1 MTNQRRPNMPDDV
14 RQFINRLPMDDY
26 IQFIDNFQ
34 IGAKRDNGVQGHTF
48 ITNTGE
54 LIYQSNEPH
63 LAWVINKPNE
73 PTEVWVNGE
82 RFTDEECE
90 VLTRPASDS
99 LFNDIL

>member
-14 RQFINRLPMDDY
+14 RQFINRLPIDEY
-26 IQFIDNFQ
+26 IEFIDNFQ

-54 LIYQSNEPH
+54 LIFQSTN
-63 LAWVINKPNE
+63 PNA
-73 PTEVWVNGE
+73 VWVNGE